1 MLAKTV
7 ISKDSSKVRFPGFPV
22 FSRAGQPAE
31 GRRFHRWEKVNSVE
45 KLARQREVA
54 GSRGE
59 VNRRGSM
66 VSAAESGGARGEP
79 RVIVDRGLRFAG
91 VFCTDATIATVRSA
105 RSDRRPHMSSLA
117 SYGLDSHASRAVIHH
132 CQSLH
137 WHSRSSGLRTRIR
150 DSLDSRDPLL
160 PSRIVNRLPP
170 ALISRETEP
179 RSSGE
184 AYAQLSAGFA
194 SNGSPSSACF
204 NCIVVF
210 IEFQQELWEGG
221 SCLCIFFEGTVE

>member
-1 MLAKTV
+1 M
-7 ISKDSSKVRFPGFPV
+7 
-22 FSRAGQPAE
+22 
-31 GRRFHRWEKVNSVE
+31 
-45 KLARQREVA
+45 A

-66 VSAAESGGARGEP
+66 VSAAESGGGGGGARGEP

-137 WHSRSSGLRTRIR
+137 
-150 DSLDSRDPLL
+150 
-160 PSRIVNRLPP
+160 
-170 ALISRETEP
+170 
-179 RSSGE
+179 
-184 AYAQLSAGFA
+184 
-194 SNGSPSSACF
+194 
-204 NCIVVF
+204 
-210 IEFQQELWEGG
+210 
-221 SCLCIFFEGTVE
+221 